1 MYNLPRF
8 IDYESGAFAY
18 TAHVHHGVFVQRTVS
33 FRYVFVEI
41 SKEGERQVLL
51 GFKLSRRKRR
61 IGGNGQNF
69 GIQVGVGL
77 QVVAYFVE
85 FGGANAGKR
94 HREKQQHNVLT
105 GVIAEGNGFA
115 FGGEKRE
122 GGGCLPNF

>member
-1 MYNLPRF
+1 MYDLSRF
-8 IDYESGAFAY
+8 IDYESGAFTY
-18 TAHVHHGVFVQRTVS
+18 TAHIHHRVFVQRTIG

-51 GFKLSRRKRR
+51 GFKLSQRKRR
-61 IGGNGQNF
+61 IGGGGGMG

-77 QVVAYFVE
+77 QVVAYFAE
-85 FGGANAGKR
+85 FGGANAGKH
-94 HREKQQHNVLT
+94 HRKKQQHNILT